1 MVHKYSIP
9 LSTEG
14 IVLYTMYDEP
24 LYTISLVS
32 SLGGDP
38 NIGGGITQFGN
49 MGFRGCPRHQC
60 RRHMDIR
67 IYPYIYDCI
76 FVKV

>member
-24 LYTISLVS
+24 LYTTSSVS

-38 NIGGGITQFGN
+38 NIGGGMWN
-49 MGFRGCPRHQC
+49 
-60 RRHMDIR
+60 
-67 IYPYIYDCI
+67 
-76 FVKV
+76 

>member
-1 MVHKYSIP
+1 MVHKYSIS

-24 LYTISLVS
+24 LHHISFVS

-38 NIGGGITQFGN
+38 NIGGGN
-49 MGFRGCPRHQC
+49 VELMNE
-60 RRHMDIR
+60 
-67 IYPYIYDCI
+67 
-76 FVKV
+76 

>member
-32 SLGGDP
+32 SLGGD
-38 NIGGGITQFGN
+38 NIYGGGKIIRY
-49 MGFRGCPRHQC
+49 MSERK
-60 RRHMDIR
+60 RR
-67 IYPYIYDCI
+67 PEWSLPL
-76 FVKV
+76 

>member
-1 MVHKYSIP
+1 MVHKYSML

-38 NIGGGITQFGN
+38 NIGGEKI
-49 MGFRGCPRHQC
+49 RGLVHFHFTPL
-60 RRHMDIR
+60 
-67 IYPYIYDCI
+67 YGT
-76 FVKV
+76 F